1 MRLSIVIVTHNRRE
15 TLLATLGRLRDNPSL
30 PHDAMEVLVVDN
42 GSTDGAPDAVEA
54 FAAGR
59 AGEPAPRF
67 AVRVIR
73 RPRNE
78 GVAARNHAFA
88 VASGKYVALIDDDS
102 YPLEDA
108 LGRAMARMD
117 EAADVGAVGGRVL
130 LADGTFEASAFPSVM
145 INCAVC
151 IRKSAL
157 DQVGG
162 FPEDF
167 FRQAEEYDLSFRLW
181 NAGHRIERYEDLLFR
196 HEKAAGNRTPA
207 AIHRLDT
214 RNNLILLDRYLDQPL
229 RNEYR
234 ADWLARYRAIARH
247 AGHSRAVTLGQAQ
260 ARWRQ
265 VASLGRGRRPLTPAA
280 LEANFELERQ
290 ARLVAAWAKLH
301 GVRRAALADFSKN
314 IYATFNAC
322 RGAGIELACL
332 AENGPAF
339 AGLQYR
345 GLPILTDEAAAK
357 SCGNKIDGVILANVS
372 PARVELRARQIESRF
387 ALPVLRFWSP
397 VLLGAPGTA
406 HARPGESEA
415 AA

>member
-1 MRLSIVIVTHNRRE
+1 MRLSVVIVTHNRRD
-15 TLLATLGRLRDNPSL
+15 TLVSTLGKLRDNPHL
-30 PHDAMEVLVVDN
+30 PHGAMEALVVDN

-54 FAAGR
+54 FAAGKSNQ
-59 AGEPAPRF
+59 PQPPF

-88 VASGKYVALIDDDS
+88 VASGKHIALIDDDS
-102 YPLEDA
+102 YPLDDA

-117 EAADVGAVGGRVL
+117 EAPEIGAVGGRVL
-130 LADGTFEASAFPSVM
+130 LADGSFEASAFPSVM

-151 IRKSAL
+151 IRKAAI

-181 NAGHRIERYEDLLFR
+181 NAGFRIERYEDLLFR

-214 RNNLILLDRYLDQPL
+214 RNNLILLDRYLTGPL
-229 RNEYR
+229 RAEYR
-234 ADWLARYRAIARH
+234 ADWMQRYEAIARH
-247 AGHSRAVTLGQAQ
+247 AGHARAV
-260 ARWRQ
+260 W
-265 VASLGRGRRPLTPAA
+265 LGRLQADVRSATAFIRGQRREPLSPAA

-301 GVRRAALADFSKN
+301 GVRRVALADFSKN

-322 RGAGIELACL
+322 RLAGVEIVCL

-339 AGLQYR
+339 AGEKYR
-345 GLPILTDEAAAK
+345 GLPILTDEAAAREPV
-357 SCGNKIDGVILANVS
+357 DGVVLANVS
-372 PARVELRARQIESRF
+372 PARVELRARQLEGRF
-387 ALPVLRFWSP
+387 ARPVLRLWQP
-397 VLLGAPGTA
+397 VLLGEPAASAAPPVRGV
-406 HARPGESEA
+406 EVA
-415 AA
+415 A